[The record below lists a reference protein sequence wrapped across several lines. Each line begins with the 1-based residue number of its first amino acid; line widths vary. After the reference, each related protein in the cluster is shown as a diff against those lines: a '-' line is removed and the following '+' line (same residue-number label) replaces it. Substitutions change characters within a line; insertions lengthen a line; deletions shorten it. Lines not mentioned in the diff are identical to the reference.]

1 MDTSIKGKLSDI
13 KPVVN
18 LNINNLNILNKS
30 SSTSLKLGVANVNLT
45 SDGKDYK
52 GKVASQDVKIINPV
66 ATVVLPKAN
75 ITLNQKDVD
84 IDDCGNHKYDITRL
98 NNNSTIKISNLDKF
112 IIDVIEEV
120 DIPLENKDE
129 YFKDTEIDAVFYGW
143 ITYIVIMVFCLI
155 LNAWLFGILITSFIF
170 FRWRKKQ
177 LKKD

>member
-1 MDTSIKGKLSDI
+1 MAGYLNTFIFKGKEYNVGSTVKLKGSI
-13 KPVVN
+13 G
-18 LNINNLNILNKS
+18 NIAILKRH
-30 SSTSLKLGVANVNLT
+30 
-45 SDGKDYK
+45 Y
-52 GKVASQDVKIINPV
+52 
-66 ATVVLPKAN
+66 
-75 ITLNQKDVD
+75 
-84 IDDCGNHKYDITRL
+84 IDDCGNHKYDIIRL
-98 NNNSTIKISNLDKF
+98 NNNAPIKISNLDKF

-155 LNAWLFGILITSFIF
+155 LNAWLFGISAISFIF